1 MKNSDMKIDVKSK
14 KKKILLIILPFT
26 IISMILLS
34 GLSYYFAYKI
44 IEQNIEKRKKQE
56 LLLAVEKIEKY
67 LSINRSISESIAKSV
82 QANKDIMTPDNYK
95 NLLSLLLSNNNNIFG
110 IGVYFEPFS
119 YKPDLKHYSQYCIHE
134 NDKIKFTTRS
144 EERRVGKECRSRWS
158 PYH

>member
-1 MKNSDMKIDVKSK
+1 MYFYKFERLNIREFDNCKEKQKMKNSDMKIDVKSK

-82 QANKDIMTPDNYK
+82 QANKDIMTPPRAIC
-95 NLLSLLLSNNNNIFG
+95 L
-110 IGVYFEPFS
+110 
-119 YKPDLKHYSQYCIHE
+119 
-134 NDKIKFTTRS
+134 
-144 EERRVGKECRSRWS
+144 
-158 PYH
+158 